1 LDNKNG
7 KGCLQKKT
15 MEKITYY
22 KIIFL
27 ILIIFFSSCR
37 AIVEVYIEN
46 KSEENIFIT
55 CYPTYTLYNKN
66 YKEFEDNDNL
76 VDNLYHDAN
85 LVNTGIDIKKD
96 SILGAFNIILFPS
109 EKLLLY
115 RRRGSSAPPSYL
127 ADKLEI
133 RYNNGY
139 IMAEQEGISLLF
151 QKMEKDRFD
160 HLNQYSIIIN
170 K

>member
-1 LDNKNG
+1 
-7 KGCLQKKT
+7 
-15 MEKITYY
+15 MEKIMYY

-37 AIVEVYIEN
+37 AELKVYIEN

-55 CYPTYTLYNKN
+55 CYPTYTLYYKN
-66 YKEFEDNDNL
+66 LKKFENNNDNL

-115 RRRGSSAPPSYL
+115 RHIGYSAPPSYF

-170 K
+170 N

>member
-1 LDNKNG
+1 
-7 KGCLQKKT
+7 

-55 CYPTYTLYNKN
+55 CYPSHTLYYTNDG
-66 YKEFEDNDNL
+66 EFYGHDDL
-76 VDNLYHDAN
+76 VDNLNHDAFHLEN
-85 LVNTGIDIKKD
+85 IGIDIKKD

-115 RRRGSSAPPSYL
+115 SDIGFSAPPRYL

-151 QKMEKDRFD
+151 QKMEKDRFSYI
-160 HLNQYSIIIN
+160 NQYSIIIN
-170 K
+170 N